1 LALRVVGGRGRCRCP
16 DARLPGCCRVPVV
29 VTQFAVNVAMFLF
42 LFQAL
47 PGGRPLPAPELGS
60 RDGGAVSAEA
70 RLRCRRRKHHGRMVF
85 ETTYINFDPIPTWS
99 GLFRVFGF
107 GHYPSTSG
115 VWQNPAMDPP
125 TTRSGAGGARRVD
138 VGAPDYS
145 ARAGNGIGSRGGG
158 IAKAPK

>member
-1 LALRVVGGRGRCRCP
+1 MV
-16 DARLPGCCRVPVV
+16 D
-29 VTQFAVNVAMFLF
+29 
-42 LFQAL
+42 
-47 PGGRPLPAPELGS
+47 
-60 RDGGAVSAEA
+60 AVSAEA
-70 RLRCRRRKHHGRMVF
+70 QLRCRGRKNYGCMVF

-99 GLFRVFGF
+99 GSFQVFGF
-107 GHYPSTSG
+107 GNFPSPSG
-115 VWQNPAMDPP
+115 VWQNPATDPP